1 MKGYFWGVANVLLV
15 TVAQLFLKWGMARL
29 PELSL
34 LLHWLNIDWLWLN
47 RNPLLMVMAGL
58 ISYALSMFCW
68 FFTLKYLPLNKAYPL
83 LSLSY
88 IFVYLMAVLLPWF
101 NENTSPLKTIGI
113 LLILFGVWFISRPES
128 RRAD

>member
-15 TVAQLFLKWGMARL
+15 TGAQLFLKWGMARL

-34 LLHWLNIDWLWLN
+34 LLHWFNIDWLWLN
-47 RNPLLMVMAGL
+47 LNPLLVVMAGL
-58 ISYALSMFCW
+58 ASYALSMFCW